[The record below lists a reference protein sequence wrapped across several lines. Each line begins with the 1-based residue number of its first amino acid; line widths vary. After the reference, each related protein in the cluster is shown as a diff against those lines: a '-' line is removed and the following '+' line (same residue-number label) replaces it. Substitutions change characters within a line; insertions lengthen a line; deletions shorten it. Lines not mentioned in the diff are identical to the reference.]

1 MQCCTYS
8 KWVHLRCSLPT
19 FSKFRSLGSSH
30 FWSCVPGSSGD
41 NTVTSSSDS
50 SSLYISTFH
59 SGPSPLIQH
68 TRPTLSFKLLIPLPL
83 TSYLLP
89 LLLHHHLMLLA
100 VSLHLLL
107 PLTPLTPSGFFNGM
121 LEISEPGA
129 LKCYTFVR
137 FIPLTLSVSRNLTL
151 IYLPRSGYMDS
162 LLCSLIAPAP
172 GLAFSL

>member
-68 TRPTLSFKLLIPLPL
+68 TRPTLLQ
-83 TSYLLP
+83 TSYP
-89 LLLHHHLMLLA
+89 PSA
-100 VSLHLLL
+100 YFVSSSSAPSPPPHA
-107 PLTPLTPSGFFNGM
+107 PGCFSTPPS
-121 LEISEPGA
+121 SSYP
-129 LKCYTFVR
+129 
-137 FIPLTLSVSRNLTL
+137 P
-151 IYLPRSGYMDS
+151 DS
-162 LLCSLIAPAP
+162 LRVLQWNAGDLRARSTEVLHFRSFY
-172 GLAFSL
+172 LY